1 MFRETFGRFA
11 HHWKV
16 LLSDHAFKVSLF
28 VGVCFLTSSYVVDYL
43 ASVYS
48 DAQKY
53 ISVGDLI
60 LDNIPT
66 FNLEFSFTWVMYAL
80 MVLIFVYPIF
90 FKPEIVPFTLKTFA
104 LLIMF
109 RAGFILLTN
118 LGPPVGFFYDNVAVG
133 GNVISDLIFRND
145 LFFSGHTSYP
155 FLGFLIY
162 KHTRLRWILLAG
174 SILEGIT
181 VLLMHV
187 HYSIDVFAAFFIT
200 YGTYA
205 LSDRIFNKLN
215 LRFRTSIKMYGWNAL
230 KRLKKFKKN
239 LKKQYGNC

>member
-133 GNVISDLIFRND
+133 GN
-145 LFFSGHTSYP
+145 
-155 FLGFLIY
+155 
-162 KHTRLRWILLAG
+162 
-174 SILEGIT
+174 
-181 VLLMHV
+181 
-187 HYSIDVFAAFFIT
+187 
-200 YGTYA
+200 
-205 LSDRIFNKLN
+205 
-215 LRFRTSIKMYGWNAL
+215 
-230 KRLKKFKKN
+230 
-239 LKKQYGNC
+239 